1 MDMRV
6 IVDAF
11 GGDNAPLEV
20 IKGCARAVSELGV
33 NVVLTGSRNKIEK
46 CAAENGISLSG
57 IEIEHTDDVFDIHEE
72 PKEIIKSGSNSSMA
86 LGLRLLSEGKGDAF
100 VSAGSTGALVMGAT
114 FIVKRIKGIKRVAPS
129 PVMPADKG
137 SFVLVDAGAN
147 TECRPEMLVQFAVM
161 GSAYMEKVMGV
172 KDPRVG
178 LLNIGSEE
186 TKGRELEIA
195 AYKLLEESG
204 LNFVG
209 NIEARDM
216 PKGEVQVVVTDG
228 FTGNIALKLYEGMG
242 SFFSKKLKWIFSGLG
257 KIGAIVSLGK
267 IKELRRQMDYKEVG
281 GSALLG
287 VKKPVIKAH
296 GSSDATAFFNAVRQ
310 AKKIV
315 DGNVIGEIESYVSRM
330 AKE

>member
-1 MDMRV
+1 MRV

-172 KDPRVG
+172 KDPKVG

-228 FTGNIALKLYEGMG
+228 FTGNIALELYEGMG

>member
-1 MDMRV
+1 
-6 IVDAF
+6 
-11 GGDNAPLEV
+11 
-20 IKGCARAVSELGV
+20 
-33 NVVLTGSRNKIEK
+33 
-46 CAAENGISLSG
+46 
-57 IEIEHTDDVFDIHEE
+57 
-72 PKEIIKSGSNSSMA
+72 MA

-172 KDPRVG
+172 KDPKVG